1 MFGMEFQQERECERK
16 KRESISNEKETNNI
30 SLHEDMLS
38 AQINLKNKDKNVKD
52 IGCEKDKESTIL
64 CEHEKPGFESFEELR
79 AYTKNSKENNQNMK
93 NETSQ
98 MLTRLKE
105 SEVENRN
112 ENPKENEKYSYLKVK
127 SETKG
132 KVKQLKEYF
141 QRLEEE
147 KKERRKNV
155 YIKKNEPAARAVKKW
170 LRDRIMKNQSKGNQI
185 GIEYGH
191 YVHMENGNDITSN
204 KDGWKEEMLYEH
216 LQMNKEEFVNSKT
229 KEIDLLFKIMTDLKQ
244 NYEHDGTYISKL
256 KNEMKDS
263 NKMQMIDK
271 ILDLLKWIKQKKD
284 EESGVSTECESP
296 NNEVKKE
303 KLKKEIN
310 QNSCK
315 ETQVSESSNEDKL
328 KEIETKISS
337 MELPTLDSNE
347 CKKDEN
353 EMKTEVEEEMKKKG
367 NQNLMTDNKE
377 RNTKTNIDG
386 TTFDWFYDFM
396 YDIYK
401 DNIDRLDS
409 YCTEMQENEHYYP
422 SEEEEDDENEGDAEI
437 EEEDGSPV
445 YFNKEE
451 VDKFFSEPT

>member
-1 MFGMEFQQERECERK
+1 MFGLEFQQESECERK
-16 KRESISNEKETNNI
+16 KRESISNEKETKNI
-30 SLHEDMLS
+30 SLNEDMLS
-38 AQINLKNKDKNVKD
+38 AQNNLKNKDQILKD
-52 IGCEKDKESTIL
+52 VTYEKDKEITML
-64 CEHEKPGFESFEELR
+64 REHEKPGFESFEELR
-79 AYTKNSKENNQNMK
+79 AYTKSSKEKDQNTR

-105 SEVENRN
+105 SDVENRN
-112 ENPKENEKYSYLKVK
+112 EIPKENEKYSYLKVK
-127 SETKG
+127 LETKG

-170 LRDRIMKNQSKGNQI
+170 LHDRIMKSHSKGNQP
-185 GIEYGH
+185 GIEYGP
-191 YVHMENGNDITSN
+191 YVYMENGNDTTSN

-244 NYEHDGTYISKL
+244 NYERDGTYLSKL
-256 KNEMKDS
+256 KHEMKDS
-263 NKMQMIDK
+263 NKMHMIDK

-303 KLKKEIN
+303 KLKKEID
-310 QNSCK
+310 QSSCK
-315 ETQVSESSNEDKL
+315 EIKVSESLNEDKL
-328 KEIETKISS
+328 KELETKISN
-337 MELPTLDSNE
+337 MELSTLDNSE
-347 CKKDEN
+347 SKKEES
-353 EMKTEVEEEMKKKG
+353 EMKLTVEEEMKKKG
-367 NQNLMTDNKE
+367 NQNLISDNKE
-377 RNTKTNIDG
+377 RNTKTNIDS

-396 YDIYK
+396 YDIYR

-409 YCTEMQENEHYYP
+409 YCEEMQENEHYYP
-422 SEEEEDDENEGDAEI
+422 SEEEDDENEGDAEI
-437 EEEDGSPV
+437 EEEEVSPV
-445 YFNKEE
+445 YLNKEE
-451 VDKFFSEPT
+451 ADKFFSEPT